1 MLAGEG
7 FGLEDE
13 PESLAVFEGL
23 DVEVPGELDE
33 SDEPDEE
40 LPDES
45 DEPDEELDE
54 ASEVEDEEE
63 VEEAAEDDLP
73 RLSVL

>member
-1 MLAGEG
+1 MLEGEG
-7 FGLEDE
+7 FGLEDA

-23 DVEVPGELDE
+23 DVEVLGELDE
-33 SDEPDEE
+33 SDESDEE

-45 DEPDEELDE
+45 DEPDEEVDE
-54 ASEVEDEEE
+54 ASEVED
-63 VEEAAEDDLP
+63 EEAAEDDLP